1 MAMIHCRF
9 RRFVQNIAGL
19 CVILGLMSNA
29 FAADYI
35 VIANKSVSANSLS
48 KDELQAIF
56 LGEKSKWD
64 DGKPIKIVILEDGDV
79 HKNFLKDIVG
89 KTPSQFESYWKKLV
103 FTGKAVAPKSFGDT
117 AALVDF
123 VASHPGT
130 IGYVAAGQEAGSVK
144 IISIK

>member
-1 MAMIHCRF
+1 MAMIHGHF
-9 RRFVQNIAGL
+9 TRFVRYIAVL
-19 CVILGLMSNA
+19 CVILCPLSNA

-35 VIANKSVSANSLS
+35 VVANKSVSVGSLS

-64 DGKPIKIVILEDGDV
+64 DGKPIKIVMLEDGNV
-79 HKNFLKDIVG
+79 HRDFLKDVVG
-89 KTPSQFESYWKKLV
+89 KTPSQFESYWKRLI
-103 FTGKAVAPKSFGDT
+103 FTGKAVAPKSFGDM

-123 VASHPGT
+123 VAGHDGT
-130 IGYVAAGQEAGSVK
+130 IGYVAASQGVGSVK